1 MKSLCIAVSVAG
13 LLLGASTASEAT
25 TFAKPGAY
33 TLVAK
38 VMSVSYSQC
47 PYTTAAQSLAGYTA
61 FTGFN
66 TSGSMVTLKK
76 NWVIAISPAS
86 SAEQKYA
93 YTLGEAKPVASGQKL
108 TFNGTVTY
116 GNAAEQFHANTGTYN
131 LTVDATTL
139 ASTLK
144 VKAPNCEITYSI
156 TFTRGIPTKFLN
168 LL

>member
-13 LLLGASTASEAT
+13 LLLGASPASAT
-25 TFAKPGAY
+25 TFAKAGAY

-38 VMSVSYSQC
+38 VTSVGYSQC
-47 PYTTAAQSLAGYTA
+47 PYTVAAQNLAGYTA

-66 TSGSMVTLKK
+66 ISGSKVTLKK

-93 YTLGEAKPVASGQKL
+93 YTLGEPKPVASGQKL

-116 GNAAEQFHANTGTYN
+116 GNAADQFSAKTGTYN

-144 VKAPNCEITYSI
+144 VKGPNCDITYSI
-156 TFTRGIPTKFLN
+156 TFTRGIPAKFLN

>member
-33 TLVAK
+33 TLLATVK
-38 VMSVSYSQC
+38 TVGYSQC
-47 PYTTAAQSLAGYTA
+47 PYTVAAQSLAGYTA
-61 FTGFN
+61 FAGFK
-66 TSGSMVTLKK
+66 TSGSTVTLKK
-76 NWVIAISPAS
+76 NWVIAISPTS
-86 SAEQKYA
+86 SADQKYA
-93 YTLGEAKPVASGQKL
+93 YTLGEAKSASGQTL

-116 GNAAEQFHANTGTYN
+116 GNAADQFTAKTGTYN
-131 LTVDATTL
+131 LTVNATTL

-144 VKAPNCEITYSI
+144 VKGPNCEITYSI